1 MVNGLLSVIGL
12 LKFPSA
18 MDARKLFALVQG
30 GKALVGA
37 LLGIGFVLVAGRPDL
52 FESLALAG
60 MIAPVFLAA
69 AAWTSLEL
77 ALLEQ
82 AGLLLFATL
91 IGYLAALTGGLQSPL
106 IVWLVLVPAEAAL
119 AGGRRAVI
127 QAGVGAAV
135 ILSLLAAVEL
145 AGLLPFSRLPEP
157 RGLIAAVAVLAALVQ
172 AGLIAAAAQE
182 KKRAAD
188 RAAEEGLAM
197 YQLLADNAVDLI
209 TRHAPDGR
217 IRFAS
222 PAAKALLDVAPGEL
236 EGRLLTELSHPDDA
250 ALLEAAF
257 LETAYFNREGAAQI
271 RLRRAG
277 KSYVWS
283 EIRCRPVGPRPKGQP
298 AEIVAVTR
306 DMSERKEQ
314 ERALIEA
321 RDAAMSASRAKS
333 AFLANMSHELRTP
346 LNAIIGFSELMTREI
361 FGPLGNGR
369 YQEYAK
375 LIHDSGGHLLDL
387 INGVLD
393 MSKIEAGKFEL
404 YEEIFELEDVALSSL
419 RFVRLAAER
428 GGVEL
433 KSEIARETA
442 QIFADRRA
450 VKQILVNLLSNGIKF
465 TPRGGEVRLTARIS
479 HRGVEIRVQDTGI
492 GISKADLERL
502 GRPFEQAEGAM
513 TRGKEGTG
521 LGLALVKSLA
531 AMHGGEAVLD
541 SVLGSGTTVTVWLPQ
556 AAVNADGSRAK
567 SQAKILPF
575 RGAA

>member
-1 MVNGLLSVIGL
+1 MIGL
-12 LKFPSA
+12 LKLPRA
-18 MDARKLFALVQG
+18 LNARQLFALVQG

-37 LLGIGFVLVAGRPDL
+37 LLGAGFVLAVGRPDL

-60 MIAPVFLAA
+60 LIAPLFLAA
-69 AAWTSLEL
+69 AAWTRLDL
-77 ALLEQ
+77 LLLEQ
-82 AGLLLFATL
+82 AGLLLFAAL

-127 QAGVGAAV
+127 QAGIGAAV
-135 ILSLLAAVEL
+135 ILALLAAVEIG
-145 AGLLPFSRLPEP
+145 GLLPLSRLPEP
-157 RGLIAAVAVLAALVQ
+157 KSVITAVAILAALAQ

-188 RAAEEGLAM
+188 RPAEEGLAM

-222 PAAKALLDVAPGEL
+222 PAAKALLGVAPGEL
-236 EGRLLTELSHPDDA
+236 EGRPLTDLAHPDDA

-361 FGPLGNGR
+361 FGSLGNGR

-375 LIHDSGGHLLDL
+375 LIHDSGGHLLEL

-404 YEEIFELEDVALSSL
+404 YEEIFELEDVTASSL

-433 KSEIARETA
+433 KSDVARETA
-442 QIFADRRA
+442 RIFADRRA

-465 TPRGGEVRLTARIS
+465 TPRGGEVRLSARLS
-479 HRGVEIRVQDTGI
+479 DKGVEIKVQDTGI

-531 AMHGGEAVLD
+531 ALHGGEAVLD
-541 SVLGSGTTVTVWLPQ
+541 SVLGSGTTVTVRLPH

-567 SQAKILPF
+567 SEAKILPF

>member
-1 MVNGLLSVIGL
+1 MIGL
-12 LKFPSA
+12 FKISHGQES
-18 MDARKLFALVQG
+18 RHLFALVQG

-37 LLGIGFVLVAGRPDL
+37 LLGLGFVLVIGRPDL
-52 FESLALAG
+52 FEGLAILG
-60 MIAPVFLAA
+60 LIAPLLLVP
-69 AAWTSLEL
+69 AAWTKLNL
-77 ALLEQ
+77 ATLEQ
-82 AGLLLFATL
+82 AALALFAIL
-91 IGYLAALTGGLQSPL
+91 IGYLASLTGGLQSPL
-106 IVWLVLVPAEAAL
+106 LVWLVLVPAEAAL

-127 QAGVGAAV
+127 GAGIGAAIV
-135 ILSLLAAVEL
+135 LAAL
-145 AGLLPFSRLPEP
+145 ALLDITGHLPEPRLPEP
-157 RGLIAAVAVLAALVQ
+157 KGIIAAISILAALVQ

-217 IRFAS
+217 VRFAS
-222 PAAKALLDVAPGEL
+222 PAARALLGQAPSDL
-236 EGRLLTELSHPDDA
+236 EGQMLSALAHPDDVP
-250 ALLEAAF
+250 LLETAF
-257 LETAYFNREGAAQI
+257 LESAYFNRESAAEI

-277 KSYVWS
+277 SHHVWS

-306 DMSERKEQ
+306 DISERKEQ

-333 AFLANMSHELRTP
+333 TFLANMSHELRTP

-404 YEEIFELEDVALSSL
+404 YEEIFELEDIVSSSL

-428 GGVEL
+428 SGVEL
-433 KSEIARETA
+433 TSEIARDTT

-450 VKQILVNLLSNGIKF
+450 IKQILVNLLSNGIKF
-465 TPRGGEVRLTARIS
+465 TPKGGEVRLSTRLMEK
-479 HRGVEIRVQDTGI
+479 GVEIKVADTGI
-492 GISKADLERL
+492 GISKADIERL
-502 GRPFEQAEGAM
+502 GKPFEQAEGAM

-531 AMHGGEAVLD
+531 AMHGGEAILE
-541 SVLGSGTTVTVWLPQ
+541 SVLGSGTTVALRLPY
-556 AAVNADGSRAK
+556 AAVGADGSHVKAE
-567 SQAKILPF
+567 AKILPF